1 MLIENPYF
9 VQEEL
14 PVNATT
20 ESFFTVICTFGQMKP
35 FTSLMTHM
43 KDRQLKELIYKTV
56 LMNWVKPSY
65 LDLCERD
72 VDYALF

>member
-1 MLIENPYF
+1 
-9 VQEEL
+9 
-14 PVNATT
+14 
-20 ESFFTVICTFGQMKP
+20 MKP

-43 KDRQLKELIYKTV
+43 KDKHLKELIYKTV

-72 VDYALF
+72 VDYELFQTSRTQKQ